1 MEFGLFNLMSY
12 RAHPKGVPGVVADM
26 KVMVRLAEEIGF
38 DTAWFAEHHFT
49 NYSISVSPLMFAA
62 HMAAA
67 TTRIRLGTAVIV
79 LPLYQPMRVAQEV
92 ALVDQL
98 SGGRLVL
105 GVGTGYQPFEFD
117 RYGVD
122 VKTRGDT
129 FLKYWD
135 VLEEALTRGE
145 VTGAARA
152 LGLPEAPM
160 LLRPVQTPLP
170 PVYVTGGDPR
180 IISRLGPL
188 GATPFITVG
197 WRGSQALIET
207 ARQTRAN
214 WAAAGFPGTGLG
226 VQQYI
231 HVTDDPAQALVAAD
245 CARFVGRMATGLR
258 AHDIRRSG
266 PMIEV
271 PPLPDEP
278 PLETFRDNVII
289 GPPGHV
295 AERVLAEVGAMR
307 PTHYNCFFQFG
318 DMPLAMAARSLE
330 RFGAEVLPLLRREMA
345 APPTQPA
352 TA

>member
-12 RAHPKGVPGVVADM
+12 RNHPGGVPGVVADA
-26 KVMVRLAEEIGF
+26 KVMVRLAEDVGL
-38 DTAWFAEHHFT
+38 DVAWFAEHHFT
-49 NYSISVSPLMFAA
+49 NYSLSVSPLMMAA
-62 HMAAA
+62 HMAGV
-67 TTRIRLGTAVIV
+67 TSRIRLGTAVIV
-79 LPLYQPMRVAQEV
+79 LPLYQPLRVAQEA

-122 VKTRGDT
+122 VTARGDV

-135 VLEEALTRGE
+135 VLEEALVTGE

-152 LGLPEAPM
+152 LGLPETPV
-160 LLRPVQTPLP
+160 LLRPVNGLP
-170 PVYVTGGDPR
+170 PIYVTGGDPR
-180 IISRLGPL
+180 IITRLGPL

-197 WRGSQALIET
+197 WRGSKMLIET
-207 ARQTRAN
+207 ARQTRAQ
-214 WAAAGFPGTGLG
+214 WAAGGFPHTGLG

-231 HVTDDPAQALVAAD
+231 HVTDSAEDALVAAD

-258 AHDIRRSG
+258 AKEIARRG
-266 PMIEV
+266 PMIDA

-289 GPPGHV
+289 GPPALV
-295 AERVLAEVGAMR
+295 AERILAEVEAMD
-307 PTHYNCFFQFG
+307 PTHYNMFFQFG
-318 DMPLAMAARSLE
+318 DMPLALAARSLE
-330 RFGAEVLPLLRREMA
+330 RFGAEVLPILRRELA
-345 APPTQPA
+345 ARHA
-352 TA
+352 A

>member
-12 RAHPKGVPGVVADM
+12 RDHPRGVPGVVSDM
-26 KVMVRLAEEIGF
+26 KTMVRLAEDIGF

-49 NYSISVSPLMFAA
+49 NYSISVSPLMMAA
-62 HMAAA
+62 HMAGV

-122 VKTRGDT
+122 VTTRGDT
-129 FLKYWD
+129 FLKFWD
-135 VLEEALTRGE
+135 VMEEALTRGE
-145 VTGAARA
+145 VTGAAA
-152 LGLPEAPM
+152 AAVGLPEAPV
-160 LLRPVQTPLP
+160 LLRPVQQPLP

-180 IISRLGPL
+180 IITRLGPL
-188 GATPFITVG
+188 GATPFITAG
-197 WRGSQALIET
+197 WKGSQALIAM
-207 ARQTRAN
+207 ARQTRAA
-214 WAAAGFPGTGLG
+214 WAAAGFGDTGLG

-231 HVTDDPAQALVAAD
+231 HVTDDPAQALMAAER
-245 CARFVGRMATGLR
+245 ARFIGRMATGLR

-266 PMIEV
+266 PMIDV

-289 GPPGHV
+289 GPPAYV
-295 AERVLAEVGAMR
+295 AERILQETAAMQ

-318 DMPLAMAARSLE
+318 DMPLARAARSLE
-330 RFGAEVLPLLRREMA
+330 RFGAEVLPLLRRAMA
-345 APPTQPA
+345 TPQTA
-352 TA
+352 TS